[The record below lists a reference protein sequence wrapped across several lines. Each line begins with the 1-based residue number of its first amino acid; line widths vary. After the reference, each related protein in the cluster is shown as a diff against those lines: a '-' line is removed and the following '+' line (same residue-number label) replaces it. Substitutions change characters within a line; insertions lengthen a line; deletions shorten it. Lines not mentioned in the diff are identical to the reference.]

1 MGGRCGK
8 ESKDLN
14 KVKQPKDK
22 DTRKKAGYLGRIF
35 ARIARC
41 ISAAVISITLAAF
54 PAMAQGAVLISPQ
67 ALQKLQSVSPAEGG
81 VQTITMP
88 AEEFFTGAAGI
99 TSAVQLIEELK
110 KYQPSDWTAAGND
123 SADCF
128 FQDGT
133 GSLLIT
139 FETSGSTLYVTV
151 DGTSMDGIISRILAT
166 NNSYAAQT
174 AADDTSAVSADTAA
188 SDTVNTSTAASN
200 TANTSAAA
208 SSMAAWR
215 LDGVGWWYDNGDGT
229 WPANGWHWI
238 DGNHDGISECYYFNE
253 NGYILTNTLTPDF
266 YLVNADGAWVQ
277 DGIVQV
283 R

>member
-1 MGGRCGK
+1 M
-8 ESKDLN
+8 N

-22 DTRKKAGYLGRIF
+22 DTRKKAGYPGRIF
-35 ARIARC
+35 ARIVCC
-41 ISAAVISITLAAF
+41 ISAAAIGIHLAAF

-67 ALQKLQSVSPAEGG
+67 ALQQLQSVSPAEGG

-99 TSAVQLIEELK
+99 SSAVQLIEELK

-123 SADCF
+123 GSDCF

-166 NNSYAAQT
+166 NNSYAAQA
-174 AADDTSAVSADTAA
+174 AADDTSAVSA
-188 SDTVNTSTAASN
+188 AASN
-200 TANTSAAA
+200 TANTSVAA
-208 SSMAAWR
+208 SFMAAWR

-283 R
+283 K